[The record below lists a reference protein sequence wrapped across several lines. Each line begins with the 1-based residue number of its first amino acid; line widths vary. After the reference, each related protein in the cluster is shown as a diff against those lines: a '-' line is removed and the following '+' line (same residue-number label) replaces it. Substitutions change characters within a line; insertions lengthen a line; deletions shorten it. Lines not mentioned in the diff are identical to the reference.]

1 MRDAV
6 DEHTCAEEPA
16 INHDH
21 RCFRV
26 LLSTGM
32 IWLSVAS
39 LKPASGQQTPD
50 VGNTSYVVF
59 SHSTLQN
66 LAPSHIPAETDQL
79 QNISCTLA
87 QDEYESVQI
96 GVHAT
101 STAIKQI
108 RVTVEGDLQ
117 ATIYHRVLPD
127 VKDQLAELYEQGDG
141 IARWMPS
148 QVHLQRGDVFPALAA
163 GQSVNFWITFHADSN
178 TRPGRHRGLIRVAPA
193 DQAATELSLEIQVRD
208 FQLQRPRA
216 AFGMFFREDM
226 LPRRFGGLDTPHKL
240 VLAMYRDM
248 AEHGHNAGWFYP
260 AATFANLPPSNSP
273 ALDKLLPLA
282 QAAGLLDPAIP
293 SMICGGIPGDLEA
306 PQLRAAGRWLN
317 RERQEQGWPELVVF
331 GTDEPAYPRDAAVV
345 RKQLTQL
352 RGMPLRVNVDLDA
365 PAAYGY
371 GDLCDILTVM
381 DGQLSAE
388 MQHEARR
395 RGTRIWTYSY
405 RIWRKDL
412 SPLRQRFYA
421 GLYTWTHRLGGNWVW
436 AYHHAHHRHAW
447 FAPADPRPHPVTGY
461 EARREGIDDYR
472 YLQMLEDS
480 IAQNTDQPEARAAAD
495 WLTSLRQRLLAAQPH
510 QVEADHPLAIEEFDQ
525 IRSRAAD
532 YVRTLGPV
540 DNTIRPPQSHARDE
554 AASYRGT
561 SVAHCI
567 TGLQSANLEQRRA
580 AAWALFEWGPQAAA
594 ATEPLADAL
603 QDPDLRVP
611 ALRALEAIGPAA
623 APAIPS
629 IAALLKHP
637 DFYLRIGAILSL
649 GEIGCPLHPR
659 TRSGLRAPSPA
670 ASQVITPLV
679 SALFDE
685 RANLVHMAAELLAAL
700 GPRAQ
705 SAVPRASALLR
716 DPDPTR
722 RAAGLG
728 LVTDLGPL
736 AHAVVPA
743 LLELRDSWDAGHL
756 RALAAIGPPAHG
768 AIDALEQYAR
778 LHNGSDR
785 IEALHALCWIRG
797 AETDLAAL
805 WQLLDPSHS
814 NTATRQQLLV
824 CLNQLGVRASSGA
837 KSVRT
842 MLAAGQFP
850 GQEDQARAFLRA
862 VDQKSVPGIRF
873 RW

>member
-1 MRDAV
+1 MKCD
-6 DEHTCAEEPA
+6 
-16 INHDH
+16 
-21 RCFRV
+21 
-26 LLSTGM
+26 
-32 IWLSVAS
+32 
-39 LKPASGQQTPD
+39 LKT
-50 VGNTSYVVF
+50 
-59 SHSTLQN
+59 
-66 LAPSHIPAETDQL
+66 
-79 QNISCTLA
+79 
-87 QDEYESVQI
+87 
-96 GVHAT
+96 
-101 STAIKQI
+101 
-108 RVTVEGDLQ
+108 
-117 ATIYHRVLPD
+117 TIYHRILPGI
-127 VKDQLAELYEQGDG
+127 KDRLVDLYEQGDG

-178 TRPGRHRGLIRVAPA
+178 TRPGMHRGLIQIAPA
-193 DQAATELSLEIQVRD
+193 GQPATKLPLEIRVRD

-240 VLAMYRDM
+240 VQAMYRDM

-260 AATFANLPPSNSP
+260 AATFANLPPTNSP
-273 ALDKLLPLA
+273 ALEKLLPLA
-282 QAAGLLDPAIP
+282 HAAGLLDPAIP
-293 SMICGGIPGDLEA
+293 SMICGGIPGDLDA
-306 PQLRAAGRWLN
+306 PQLLAAGRWLN

-345 RKQLTQL
+345 RKQLRQL
-352 RGMPLRVNVDLDA
+352 RGLPLRVNVDLDA
-365 PAAYGY
+365 TAAYGY

-395 RGTRIWTYSY
+395 RGTIIWTYSY

-412 SPLRQRFYA
+412 SPLRQRYYA

-472 YLQMLEDS
+472 YLQMLEDT
-480 IAQNTDQPEARAAAD
+480 IAQNADQPEARAAAV
-495 WLTSLRQRLLAAQPH
+495 WLTSLRQRLISTLPH
-510 QVEADHPLAIEEFDQ
+510 QVEAGRPLAIEEFDQ
-525 IRSRAAD
+525 IRSRAAH
-532 YVRTLGPV
+532 YVHTLDVPARGAIES
-540 DNTIRPPQSHARDE
+540 TSRPPQAHARDE
-554 AASYRGT
+554 AAPYRGK

-567 TGLQSANLEQRRA
+567 TGLEAANLEQRRA

-594 ATEPLADAL
+594 ATESLAHAL
-603 QDPDLRVP
+603 EDPDLRVP

-670 ASQVITPLV
+670 ASQVVRPLV

-685 RANLVHMAAELLAAL
+685 RASLVHMAAELLAAL
-700 GPRAQ
+700 GPRSQ
-705 SAVPRASALLR
+705 IAVPRAITLLR
-716 DPDPTR
+716 DMDPTR

-736 AHAVVPA
+736 AYAAVPA
-743 LLELRDSWDAGHL
+743 LLELRDSWGASHL

-768 AIDALEQYAR
+768 AIDALEQYAQ

-785 IEALHALCWIRG
+785 IEALHALCWVRG
-797 AETDLAAL
+797 AETDLGAL
-805 WQLLDPSHS
+805 LELLNPSRS
-814 NTATRQQLLV
+814 NNTTRQQVLV
-824 CLNQLGVRASSGA
+824 CLNQLGVRASAGA
-837 KSVRT
+837 KSVRS

-850 GQEDQARAFLRA
+850 GQEDQARAFLQA
-862 VDQKSVPGIRF
+862 VDQKSVPGIRYH
-873 RW
+873 W

>member
-1 MRDAV
+1 
-6 DEHTCAEEPA
+6 
-16 INHDH
+16 
-21 RCFRV
+21 
-26 LLSTGM
+26 M

-50 VGNTSYVVF
+50 VGNTNYVVF

-101 STAIKQI
+101 ATAIKQI
-108 RVTVEGDLQ
+108 RVTVECDLQ

-127 VKDQLAELYEQGDG
+127 IKDQLVELYEQGDG

-163 GQSVNFWITFHADSN
+163 GQSVNFWITFHAGSN
-178 TRPGRHRGLIRVAPA
+178 TRPGIHPGLIRVAPA
-193 DQAATELSLEIQVRD
+193 DQAATELSLDIQVRD

-216 AFGMFFREDM
+216 AFGMFFREGM

-282 QAAGLLDPAIP
+282 QAAGLLDPTIP
-293 SMICGGIPGDLEA
+293 SMICGGIPGDLDG

-317 RERQEQGWPELVVF
+317 RKRQEQGWPELVVF
-331 GTDEPAYPRDAAVV
+331 GTDEPAYPRDAAIV
-345 RKQLTQL
+345 RKQLQQL
-352 RGMPLRVNVDLDA
+352 RGLPLRVNVDLDA
-365 PAAYGY
+365 TAAYGY
-371 GDLCDILTVM
+371 GDLCDVLTVM

-388 MQHEARR
+388 MQREAQR

-421 GLYTWTHRLGGNWVW
+421 GFYTWTHRLGGNWVW

-447 FAPADPRPHPVTGY
+447 FAPQDPRPHPVTGY

-472 YLQMLEDS
+472 YLQMLEDA
-480 IAQNTDQPEARAAAD
+480 IARDPNQSEAQTAAA
-495 WLTSLRQRLLAAQPH
+495 WLASLRQRLIATPPH
-510 QVEADHPLAIEEFDQ
+510 QVEAGHPLAIEEFDR

-532 YVRTLGPV
+532 YVRTLGPA
-540 DNTIRPPQSHARDE
+540 DSTTRPPQRHARDE
-554 AASYRGT
+554 AVPYRGK

-567 TGLQSANLEQRRA
+567 AGLTAGQLEQRRA

-594 ATEPLADAL
+594 ATEPLAHAL
-603 QDPDLRVP
+603 EDPGVRVP

-623 APAIPS
+623 APAIPK

-649 GEIGCPLHPR
+649 GEIGCPLRPR
-659 TRSGLRAPSPA
+659 TRSGLRAPSQS
-670 ASQVITPLV
+670 ASQVVAPLAA
-679 SALFDE
+679 ALSDE
-685 RANLVHMAAELLAAL
+685 RASLVHMAAELLAAL
-700 GPRAQ
+700 GTDAQ
-705 SAVPRASALLR
+705 IAVPKAIVLLR
-716 DPDPTR
+716 DTDPTR

-728 LVTDLGPL
+728 LITDLGPL
-736 AHAVVPA
+736 ARTAVPT
-743 LLELRDSWDAGHL
+743 LLELQNRWDASHL
-756 RALAAIGPPAHG
+756 RALAAIGPAAHG
-768 AIDALEQYAR
+768 AIDALEQYAQM
-778 LHNGSDR
+778 HNGSDR
-785 IEALHALCWIRG
+785 IEALHALCWVRG
-797 AETDLAAL
+797 AEADLAAL
-805 WQLLDPSHS
+805 LQLLNPTRS
-814 NTATRQQLLV
+814 NDDTRQQVLV
-824 CLNQLGVRASSGA
+824 CLSQLGVRASSGA
-837 KSVRT
+837 ESVRS
-842 MLAAGQFP
+842 MLAAGQLP
-850 GQEDQARAFLRA
+850 GQEDRAQVFLQA
-862 VDQKSVPGIRF
+862 VDQKSVPGIRY

>member
-1 MRDAV
+1 
-6 DEHTCAEEPA
+6 
-16 INHDH
+16 
-21 RCFRV
+21 
-26 LLSTGM
+26 M

-39 LKPASGQQTPD
+39 LEPASGQQTPD
-50 VGNTSYVVF
+50 AGNTSYLVF
-59 SHSTLQN
+59 HHSTLQN
-66 LAPSHIPAETDQL
+66 LTPAHIPAAADQL

-101 STAIKQI
+101 TTEIKQI
-108 RVTVEGDLQ
+108 RITVECDLQ

-127 VKDQLAELYEQGDG
+127 IKDQLVELYEQGDG

-163 GQSVNFWITFHADSN
+163 GQSVNFWITFHADSK
-178 TRPGRHRGLIRVAPA
+178 TRPGIHPGLIRITPA
-193 DQAATELSLEIQVRD
+193 DQAATKLPLEIRVRD

-260 AATFANLPPSNSP
+260 AATFANLPPTNSP
-273 ALDKLLPLA
+273 ALEKLLPLA

-293 SMICGGIPGDLEA
+293 SMICGGIPGDLDA

-317 RERQEQGWPELVVF
+317 HKRQEQGWPELVVF
-331 GTDEPAYPRDAAVV
+331 GTDEPAYPRDAAIV
-345 RKQLTQL
+345 RKQLQQL
-352 RGMPLRVNVDLDA
+352 RGLPLRVNVDLDA
-365 PAAYGY
+365 TAAYGY
-371 GDLCDILTVM
+371 GDLCDVLTVM
-381 DGQLSAE
+381 DGELSAE
-388 MQHEARR
+388 MQREAQR

-421 GLYTWTHRLGGNWVW
+421 GFYTWTHRLGGNWVW

-447 FAPADPRPHPVTGY
+447 FAPQDPRPHPVTGY

-472 YLQMLEDS
+472 YLQMLEDA
-480 IAQNTDQPEARAAAD
+480 IARDPNQSEAQVAAA
-495 WLTSLRQRLLAAQPH
+495 WLASLRQRLIATLPH
-510 QVEADHPLAIEEFDQ
+510 QVEAGRPLAIEEFDR
-525 IRSRAAD
+525 IRSRAAH
-532 YVRTLGPV
+532 YVRTLGPA
-540 DNTIRPPQSHARDE
+540 DSTTRPPQRHARDE
-554 AASYRGT
+554 AAPYRGK

-567 TGLQSANLEQRRA
+567 AGLAAGQLEQRRA

-594 ATEPLADAL
+594 ATEPLAQAL
-603 QDPDLRVP
+603 EDPDLRVP

-623 APAIPS
+623 APAIPK

-649 GEIGCPLHPR
+649 GEIGCPLRPR
-659 TRSGLRAPSPA
+659 TRSGLRIPSQSAAQVVAPLA
-670 ASQVITPLV
+670 V
-679 SALFDE
+679 ALSDE
-685 RANLVHMAAELLAAL
+685 RASLVHMAAELLAAL
-700 GPRAQ
+700 GTRAQ
-705 SAVPRASALLR
+705 IAVPKAIALLR
-716 DPDPTR
+716 DTDPTR

-728 LVTDLGPL
+728 LITDLGPQ
-736 AHAVVPA
+736 ARTAVPT
-743 LLELRDSWDAGHL
+743 LLELQNSWDARHL
-756 RALAAIGPPAHG
+756 RALAAIGPAAHG

-785 IEALHALCWIRG
+785 IEALHALCWVRG
-797 AETDLAAL
+797 AEADLAAL
-805 WQLLDPSHS
+805 LQLLNPARSHD
-814 NTATRQQLLV
+814 ATRQQVLI
-824 CLNQLGVRASSGA
+824 CLSQLGVRASSGA
-837 KSVRT
+837 ESVRS
-842 MLAAGQFP
+842 MLAAGKLP
-850 GQEDQARAFLRA
+850 GQEDRAQAFLQA
-862 VDQKSVPGIRF
+862 VDQKSVPGIRY

>member
-1 MRDAV
+1 
-6 DEHTCAEEPA
+6 
-16 INHDH
+16 
-21 RCFRV
+21 
-26 LLSTGM
+26 M

-39 LKPASGQQTPD
+39 LEPASGQQTPD
-50 VGNTSYVVF
+50 AGNTSYLVF
-59 SHSTLQN
+59 HHSTLQN
-66 LAPSHIPAETDQL
+66 LTPAHIPAAADQL

-101 STAIKQI
+101 TTEIKQI
-108 RVTVEGDLQ
+108 RITVECDLQ

-127 VKDQLAELYEQGDG
+127 IKDQLVELYEQGDG

-163 GQSVNFWITFHADSN
+163 GQSVNFWITFHADSK
-178 TRPGRHRGLIRVAPA
+178 TRPGIHPGLIRITPA
-193 DQAATELSLEIQVRD
+193 DQAATKLPLEIRVRD

-260 AATFANLPPSNSP
+260 AATFANLPPTNSP
-273 ALDKLLPLA
+273 ALEKLLPLA

-293 SMICGGIPGDLEA
+293 SMICGGIPGDLDA

-317 RERQEQGWPELVVF
+317 HKRQEQGWPELVVF
-331 GTDEPAYPRDAAVV
+331 GTDEPAYPRDAAIV
-345 RKQLTQL
+345 RKQLQQL
-352 RGMPLRVNVDLDA
+352 RGLPLRVNVDLDA
-365 PAAYGY
+365 TAAYGY
-371 GDLCDILTVM
+371 GDLCDVLTVM
-381 DGQLSAE
+381 DGELSAE
-388 MQHEARR
+388 MQREAQR

-421 GLYTWTHRLGGNWVW
+421 GFYTWTHRLGGNWVW

-447 FAPADPRPHPVTGY
+447 FAPQDPRPHPVTGY

-472 YLQMLEDS
+472 YLQMLEDA
-480 IAQNTDQPEARAAAD
+480 IARDPNQSEAQVAAA
-495 WLTSLRQRLLAAQPH
+495 WLASLRQRLIATLPH
-510 QVEADHPLAIEEFDQ
+510 QVEAGRPLAIEEFDR
-525 IRSRAAD
+525 IRSRAAH
-532 YVRTLGPV
+532 YVRTLGPA
-540 DNTIRPPQSHARDE
+540 DSTTRPPQRHARDE
-554 AASYRGT
+554 AAPYRGK

-567 TGLQSANLEQRRA
+567 AGLAAGQLEQRRA

-594 ATEPLADAL
+594 ATEPLAQAL
-603 QDPDLRVP
+603 EDPDLRVP

-623 APAIPS
+623 APAVPK

-649 GEIGCPLHPR
+649 GEIGCPLRPR
-659 TRSGLRAPSPA
+659 TRSGLRIPSQSAAQVVAPLA
-670 ASQVITPLV
+670 V
-679 SALFDE
+679 ALSDE
-685 RANLVHMAAELLAAL
+685 RASLVHMAAELLAAL
-700 GPRAQ
+700 GTRAQ
-705 SAVPRASALLR
+705 IAVPKAIVLLR
-716 DPDPTR
+716 DTDPTR

-728 LVTDLGPL
+728 LITDLGPQ
-736 AHAVVPA
+736 ARTAVPT
-743 LLELRDSWDAGHL
+743 LLELQNSWDARHL
-756 RALAAIGPPAHG
+756 RALAAIGPAAHG

-785 IEALHALCWIRG
+785 IEALHALCWVRG
-797 AETDLAAL
+797 AEADLAAL
-805 WQLLDPSHS
+805 LQLLNPARSHD
-814 NTATRQQLLV
+814 ATRQQVLI
-824 CLNQLGVRASSGA
+824 CLSQLGVRASSGA
-837 KSVRT
+837 ESVRS
-842 MLAAGQFP
+842 MLAAGKLP
-850 GQEDQARAFLRA
+850 GQEDRAQAFLQA
-862 VDQKSVPGIRF
+862 VDQKSVPGIRY